1 MVSNHFDDQS
11 NVRTYRPR
19 RKRSDNPPGF
29 QLTPRDIEIVKLVAE
44 HRFLNSDHIRQMV
57 AGSDRNISNR
67 LKGLFEHGFL
77 DRPECQYDTYRIG
90 GGSKLLAYAL
100 ADKGARLLADQ
111 QTGKRISWTDKNK
124 RVGRPFLEHT
134 LAIADF
140 AVALESAANQS
151 KHLELLS
158 GDDQIAA
165 LPPETATLAKPFRVN
180 VPVINQKGR
189 QLVGV
194 EPDYAFSLKLTK
206 HNRRAHFLVEV
217 DRGTM
222 PVERFDLKQTSI
234 LRKLLAYQTLWK
246 SKIHEHHFGWKNFR
260 VLFVTTCDERAA
272 NMIAATEGHILT
284 RGSPLFLYA
293 DKHALYCHDN
303 LLSHDW
309 HDSYG
314 NPQRLV
320 PKKWM

>member
-111 QTGKRISWTDKNK
+111 QTGKRISWTDKN
-124 RVGRPFLEHT
+124 
-134 LAIADF
+134 
-140 AVALESAANQS
+140 
-151 KHLELLS
+151 LS
-158 GDDQIAA
+158 
-165 LPPETATLAKPFRVN
+165 L
-180 VPVINQKGR
+180 
-189 QLVGV
+189 
-194 EPDYAFSLKLTK
+194 
-206 HNRRAHFLVEV
+206 
-217 DRGTM
+217 
-222 PVERFDLKQTSI
+222 
-234 LRKLLAYQTLWK
+234 
-246 SKIHEHHFGWKNFR
+246 IH
-260 VLFVTTCDERAA
+260 
-272 NMIAATEGHILT
+272 I
-284 RGSPLFLYA
+284 
-293 DKHALYCHDN
+293 
-303 LLSHDW
+303 
-309 HDSYG
+309 
-314 NPQRLV
+314 
-320 PKKWM
+320 